1 MSSINVGVS
10 WLPVPENQDWGAVGG
25 LERALAMMD
34 LQTTQGIWLEVQDN
48 YSLLSCTSVITAA
61 LNHPSRGYLGWKMT
75 SKVKQTLLITTFFP
89 INIINHC

>member
-1 MSSINVGVS
+1 M
-10 WLPVPENQDWGAVGG
+10 GG

-48 YSLLSCTSVITAA
+48 YGLLSCPSVISAA

-75 SKVKQTLLITTFFP
+75 SEVKQTLLITTFLA
-89 INIINHC
+89 INIINHW